1 MTRRIIKV
9 MGGLALVLAVVCAA
23 RPAAAEVPND
33 IRSPEQRSLR
43 HSAYALPENMWSFD
57 ASVFGVTG
65 EDVYGSL
72 GVKYGFGA
80 GFELDMNVAHVAVGL
95 FNVGGHWN
103 FLDTK
108 HIALSAAVGF
118 TYGHGAWIWIVG
130 PLAKRLLQDTDL
142 ITVPFELTATS
153 LVLPWLQLDLSV
165 GARYATIWGTLGD
178 GGSFYAN
185 AEIGANQLWIR
196 PGVRAYVSDA
206 TALELFVDLPVYTSV
221 PYEGELTLELRNRG
235 WERSG
240 SDRATVP
247 LGDTWK
253 FEAGLRSRFTP
264 WMFGAVRLN
273 YGRTNKLLYLT
284 TVNPSVSLEFRM

>member
-1 MTRRIIKV
+1 MTQRIIRV
-9 MGGLALVLAVVCAA
+9 MGCFALVLSVVSAA
-23 RPAAAEVPND
+23 RPAAAEEPND
-33 IRSPEQRSLR
+33 IRSPEQRSVR
-43 HSAYALPENMWSFD
+43 HSAYALPKDMWSFD
-57 ASVFGVTG
+57 ASIFGVTG

-72 GVKYGFGA
+72 GVKRGFGA
-80 GFELDMNVAHVAVGL
+80 GLELELNVAHFAVGL
-95 FNVGGHWN
+95 FNVGAHWS

-108 HIALSAAVGF
+108 YIAVSATVGF

-130 PLAKRLLQDTDL
+130 PLAKDLLQDTDL
-142 ITVPFELTATS
+142 ITVPFEVSAS
-153 LVLPWLQLDLSV
+153 SMVLDWLQLDLSV
-165 GARYATIWGTLGD
+165 VARYATIWGTLGD

-185 AEIGANQLWIR
+185 AEIGANQIGIR
-196 PGVRAYVSDA
+196 PGVRAFLSDA
-206 TALELFVDLPVYTSV
+206 TALELFVDLPFYTSM
-221 PYEGELTLELRNRG
+221 PYEGELSLELRNKG

-264 WMFGAVRLN
+264 WMFGTVRLH

-284 TVNPSVSLEFRM
+284 TVNPSVSVEFRM